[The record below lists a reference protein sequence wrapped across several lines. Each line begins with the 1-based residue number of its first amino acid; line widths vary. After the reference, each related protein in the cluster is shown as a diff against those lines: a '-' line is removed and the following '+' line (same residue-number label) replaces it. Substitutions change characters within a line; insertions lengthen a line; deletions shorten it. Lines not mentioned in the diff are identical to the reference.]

1 MIKERIQ
8 EKIAE
13 LVEYIIR
20 KPVSEVTL
28 DEYTVLT
35 NELKCIEL
43 RESQADNGKR
53 MAELMAMVTAHPAC
67 V

>member
-1 MIKERIQ
+1 MKERIRD
-8 EKIAE
+8 KIAE
-13 LVEYIIR
+13 LVDYIIR

-35 NELKCIEL
+35 NELKGIEL

-53 MAELMAMVTAHPAC
+53 MAELMAMVTAPRGD

>member
-1 MIKERIQ
+1 MKERIQ
-8 EKIAE
+8 KKITE

-35 NELKCIEL
+35 NELKGIEL

-53 MAELMAMVTAHPAC
+53 MAELMAMVTAHPAG